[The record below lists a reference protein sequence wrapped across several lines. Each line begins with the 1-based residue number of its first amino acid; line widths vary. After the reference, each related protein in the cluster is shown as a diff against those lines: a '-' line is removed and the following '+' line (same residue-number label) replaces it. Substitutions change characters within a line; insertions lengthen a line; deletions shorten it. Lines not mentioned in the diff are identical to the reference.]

1 MKMNNKSLSKKT
13 SGQYSGYVLSFYN
26 SSLNIVS
33 DLGCNTVKL
42 ILNNQSVID
51 GNEDPKKLEADYLC
65 KGDFMAPFPN
75 RISDGRYTFQGNI
88 FQLEINE
95 ADRGH
100 ALHGFIMKKKFDL
113 ASSEE
118 TDEYSKATFVTKI
131 SSDEV
136 KGYPFDIEVKIVFT
150 LKINELLIEMGGKNT
165 GQVDAPFGIGWHPY
179 FTVNK
184 KIDDCFLQIPAT
196 SILETDSMK
205 ELIPTGKHLSNDFGS
220 NSRLIKDVKFD
231 TCFVDLVGQTTIFE
245 NIEIFMEEN
254 MKYLQIYTP
263 ENRQSIAIE
272 PMSCAPDAFNN
283 QWGLKILNPQKEI
296 SYSFGVRIS

>member
-1 MKMNNKSLSKKT
+1 MNTSSISKT
-13 SGQYSGYVLSFYN
+13 PFGSYESYILTFGESELQV
-26 SSLNIVS
+26 VS
-33 DLGCNTVKL
+33 DLGCNP
-42 ILNNQSVID
+42 ILLRLNSKQILD
-51 GNEDPKKLEADYLC
+51 GNDDVEKLESDFLC
-65 KGDFMAPFPN
+65 KGDFLAPFPN
-75 RISDGRYTFQGNI
+75 RVSGGTYSFQGKEY
-88 FQLEINE
+88 QLVKNE
-95 ADRGH
+95 EARGH
-100 ALHGFIMKKKFDL
+100 ALHGFVMKKRFEL
-113 ASSEE
+113 ASQEE
-118 TDEYSKATFVTKI
+118 NEDYTKATFTTTI
-131 SSDEV
+131 NDDEFQ
-136 KGYPFDIEVKIVFT
+136 GYPFRIEVRIAFILT
-150 LKINELLIEMGGKNT
+150 HDELLIEMSGKNMSEC
-165 GQVDAPFGIGWHPY
+165 DAPFGIGWHPY

-245 NIEIFMEEN
+245 NIEIFMDEN